1 MDSREKNE
9 YEKKLKRLEKEARAD
24 DVRFKIRQQVR
35 RREIEM
41 GSKAPAIV
49 REVSEVLEIAGMHIV
64 HKTYENPI
72 WQGFKRSD
80 DSINEGVLK
89 RKESQKIRKEMEEEL
104 KCYAEKYPNAKKE
117 DKEAIAELEE
127 IKKKYAEVLSRREDN
142 VKRQVDELRDVINA
156 NWKHWSHFI
165 TLTFKENLV
174 DIELA
179 RSRFK
184 DWTKKMCALY
194 DDFIYCYVIEFQA
207 RGAVHFH
214 VIVRI
219 KNGKLVGKTEFMK
232 IRNTWNFGS
241 INIKGIA
248 QKYKKEVPKKIKDAT
263 NEELKLEEVEDDVK
277 IVYVWSLGNYLTGYM
292 KKEAGNV
299 LLFGQKM
306 FGTSAKEKL
315 EKKIVIRDKKI
326 IDRAVGELELDRL
339 KKKEYVIEQKETE
352 NTITMSY
359 YNKLI
364 IEDDVKTPKDTK
376 NK

>member
-24 DVRFKIRQQVR
+24 DLRYKIRQQVR
-35 RREIEM
+35 RREIAM
-41 GSKAPAIV
+41 GSRAPSIV
-49 REVSEVLEIAGMHIV
+49 REVNEVLEIAGMHIC
-64 HKTYENPI
+64 HKTYEHPI
-72 WQGFKRSD
+72 YQGFQRSNE
-80 DSINEGVLK
+80 SINEGVLK
-89 RKESQKIRKEMEEEL
+89 RKESHKIRKDMEEEL
-104 KCYAEKYPNAKKE
+104 KCYAEKYPDASKE
-117 DKEAIAELEE
+117 NKEAIAELEQ
-127 IKKKYAEVLSRREDN
+127 IKKKYADVLSRRDDN
-142 VKRQVDELRDVINA
+142 VKRQVNDLRDIINA

-165 TLTFKENLV
+165 TLTFEENLV

-179 RSRFK
+179 RSRFT
-184 DWTKKMCALY
+184 DWTKKMSALY
-194 DDFIYCYVIEFQA
+194 GDFIYCYVIEFQA

-219 KNGKLVGKTEFMK
+219 KNGKRVGKTEFMK
-232 IRNTWNFGS
+232 IRKTWNFGS

-248 QKYKKEVPKKIKDAT
+248 QKYKKEVPKKIKDASL
-263 NEELKLEEVEDDVK
+263 EELKLEKVEDDEKV
-277 IVYVWSLGNYLTGYM
+277 VFVWSLGNYLTGYM

-315 EKKIVIRDKKI
+315 EKKIVIKDKKI

-364 IEDDVKTPKDTK
+364 INDDVKTQKDSK